1 LLFNDLILFY
11 FRLSEANIAL
21 LFDILQEHS
30 ENKNST
36 PRSKAIILEIFLL
49 FAHIPPATFMSIQ
62 RSKKVSAIRCIRHFL
77 VSHNSN
83 DVHLFMACLNCVDV
97 DVWAGT
103 SPDNAAALDKLE
115 FERIMQLLNFP
126 DQVLRKMVSLLQFF
140 DFIYGLITSRR

>member
-1 LLFNDLILFY
+1 
-11 FRLSEANIAL
+11 
-21 LFDILQEHS
+21 
-30 ENKNST
+30 
-36 PRSKAIILEIFLL
+36 
-49 FAHIPPATFMSIQ
+49 M
-62 RSKKVSAIRCIRHFL
+62 SAIRCIRHFL

-97 DVWAGT
+97 DAWAGT

-140 DFIYGLITSRR
+140 DFLYGLITSRR